1 MKKLINSVE
10 SVLQEQI
17 KGLVEAHPELALHQE
32 PLFITRADAPVKGKV
47 ALMSGGAVAM
57 NPCIVVL
64 SAKVFWMGLALVRF
78 SPHRRQ
84 IKCMSVAKPLMAGR
98 AC

>member
-47 ALMSGGAVAM
+47 ALMSGGQW
-57 NPCIVVL
+57 P
-64 SAKVFWMGLALVRF
+64 
-78 SPHRRQ
+78 
-84 IKCMSVAKPLMAGR
+84 
-98 AC
+98 